1 MSIPNYI
8 YTNNLQEYRTFRASL
23 FVGLGI
29 TSASP
34 IIHLIKDNG
43 LAYVVERGALYHALI
58 MGALYIT
65 GACLYAARIPE
76 RFMPG
81 KCDIWFQ
88 SHQVIILFS
97 SVELILVSK
106 NLQISLLCIDAYYE
120 TSIFRFFTFLWQLLH
135 SCSTMGCLTWPNI
148 DQCMIRFVQNQ

>member
-8 YTNNLQEYRTFRASL
+8 YINNLQEYRTFRASL

-88 SHQVIILFS
+88 SHQVIFFVS
-97 SVELILVSK
+97 SVELILVSIK
-106 NLQISLLCIDAYYE
+106 SSNISIMHRCLHD
-120 TSIFRFFTFLWQLLH
+120 TSIFRFFTFLWQQLH

-148 DQCMIRFVQNQ
+148 AQYMIRFVQNR

>member
-1 MSIPNYI
+1 MSIPNYKYI
-8 YTNNLQEYRTFRASL
+8 NNLQEYRTFRASL

-97 SVELILVSK
+97 SVELILVSIIFK
-106 NLQISLLCIDAYYE
+106 YLYYAQMLIMKLL
-120 TSIFRFFTFLWQLLH
+120 FLDFSH
-135 SCSTMGCLTWPNI
+135 SCSSC
-148 DQCMIRFVQNQ
+148 CIRVLRWDV

>member
-1 MSIPNYI
+1 M
-8 YTNNLQEYRTFRASL
+8 
-23 FVGLGI
+23 
-29 TSASP
+29 
-34 IIHLIKDNG
+34 
-43 LAYVVERGALYHALI
+43 ERGALYHALI

-88 SHQVIILFS
+88 SNQVIILLS

-106 NLQISLLCIDAYYE
+106 ILQISLLCIDAYI
-120 TSIFRFFTFLWQLLH
+120 TLLFLDFSH
-135 SCSTMGCLTWPNI
+135 SCGSCS
-148 DQCMIRFVQNQ
+148 IRVLRWDV

>member
-1 MSIPNYI
+1 MKTPMTTSKIA
-8 YTNNLQEYRTFRASL
+8 NNRFNIVYLQEYRTFRASL
-23 FVGLGI
+23 FVGLGL

-34 IIHLIKDNG
+34 IIHLINVHG
-43 LAYVVERGALYHALI
+43 LDYVIEKGALYNALI

-88 SHQVIILFS
+88 SHQQ
-97 SVELILVSK
+97 K
-106 NLQISLLCIDAYYE
+106 QPQKKY
-120 TSIFRFFTFLWQLLH
+120 
-135 SCSTMGCLTWPNI
+135 PN
-148 DQCMIRFVQNQ
+148 